1 MPFWYTYKSHQLG
14 YELELNWPPHIDR
27 KIAKDLWI
35 NFKTFTNIPQCKWIW
50 VKLSEEYYP
59 ETTELN
65 FYKCNDNKT
74 NNARIVNFI
83 NDIIDKYWLTIWW
96 KDPSFVWYH
105 IHIFRC
111 NLLNIPTITDDA
123 LKITLQFIID
133 NISILSKQ
141 SLYRIIKAHQIW
153 WYYTVKKNNKIREI
167 LNSELSK
174 DFNFLSS
181 CSSRPKYQ
189 PVILSPKSRLG
200 KLKTLE
206 IRILPT
212 EFLLQNKT
220 QELIDKLYKR
230 NIPSATVDKL
240 YLQIVKH
247 YKKMYIKSKIEESR
261 TSNTWPIEDS
271 SLRDWID
278 AIYRSMSVN
287 WVLTEWPS
295 PILPDENSPF

>member
-1 MPFWYTYKSHQLG
+1 MPFWHTYKSHQLG
-14 YELELNWPPHIDR
+14 YEIELNWPRNIDER
-27 KIAKDLWI
+27 IAKDLWI
-35 NFKTFTNIPQCKWIW
+35 NFNKFTDIPQCKWIW

-59 ETTELN
+59 ETTEFN

-74 NNARIVNFI
+74 NNAKIVNFVNNMI
-83 NDIIDKYWLTIWW
+83 NKYRLTIWG

-111 NLLNIPTITDDA
+111 NLLSIPTITDDA
-123 LKITLQFIID
+123 LKITLQYIID
-133 NISILSKQ
+133 NISIISKP

-153 WYYTVKKNNKIREI
+153 WYYTIHKNKKIREI
-167 LNSELSK
+167 LQWELWK
-174 DFNFLSS
+174 DFNYLSS
-181 CSSRPKYQ
+181 ASSKRKYQ

-220 QELIDKLYKR
+220 QEIIDLLYKR
-230 NIPSATVDKL
+230 KIPSASVDEL

-247 YKKMYIKSKIEESR
+247 YKKFHHKP
-261 TSNTWPIEDS
+261 NTKEVETPDGQPTLIS
-271 SLRDWID
+271 SLRGTTTLNPEEENHIRDFVASLPTI
-278 AIYRSMSVN
+278 
-287 WVLTEWPS
+287 PS
-295 PILPDENSPF
+295 DENSPF